1 MNSVKNGKIE
11 GMGMIRIKKIVGAL
25 IVLFVIIVN
34 LNKSYGIYEKEILFI
49 SSYSPEFI
57 SFKDQVKGIKDTLG
71 DEFNLQVQYMNAKSF
86 SDKVDESDF
95 YNLLKY
101 SIASYKNLEGILIG
115 DDDALEFYLKY
126 KEDLFKDIPAS
137 FFGIYD
143 KKNIERAL
151 KYKNVAGVREVES
164 LDQIIE
170 LIRKHHK
177 NVENIVFIDN
187 DNRVK
192 NEFEASEDN
201 ALKYSNLNFEDVY
214 KRQKLL

>member
-1 MNSVKNGKIE
+1 M
-11 GMGMIRIKKIVGAL
+11 
-25 IVLFVIIVN
+25 
-34 LNKSYGIYEKEILFI
+34 
-49 SSYSPEFI
+49 
-57 SFKDQVKGIKDTLG
+57 
-71 DEFNLQVQYMNAKSF
+71 
-86 SDKVDESDF
+86 
-95 YNLLKY
+95 
-101 SIASYKNLEGILIG
+101 
-115 DDDALEFYLKY
+115 
-126 KEDLFKDIPAS
+126 FKDIPAS

-143 KKNIERAL
+143 KKNIARAL

-177 NVENIVFIDN
+177 NVENLVFIDN
-187 DNRVK
+187 DNRVQ

>member
-1 MNSVKNGKIE
+1 MEVSGFTVKHGR
-11 GMGMIRIKKIVGAL
+11 GDA
-25 IVLFVIIVN
+25 
-34 LNKSYGIYEKEILFI
+34 
-49 SSYSPEFI
+49 I
-57 SFKDQVKGIKDTLG
+57 SFLVPGQ
-71 DEFNLQVQYMNAKSF
+71 ER
-86 SDKVDESDF
+86 
-95 YNLLKY
+95 
-101 SIASYKNLEGILIG
+101 

-177 NVENIVFIDN
+177 NVENIVFIGVLHESCFPAA
-187 DNRVK
+187 R
-192 NEFEASEDN
+192 
-201 ALKYSNLNFEDVY
+201 
-214 KRQKLL
+214 LLLPS